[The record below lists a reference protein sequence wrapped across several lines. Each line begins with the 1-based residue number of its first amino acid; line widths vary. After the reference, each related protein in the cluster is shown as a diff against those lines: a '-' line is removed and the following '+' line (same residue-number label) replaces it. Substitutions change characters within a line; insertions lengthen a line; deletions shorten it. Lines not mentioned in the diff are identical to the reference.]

1 MRIGVD
7 ARLYYYQPAGI
18 GLYTSRLLS
27 ALATIDRGERQHDY
41 VVLQS
46 RKDSTTMAAG
56 PRFHRRSLWTPPHH
70 RWEQSLLPLE
80 LAPLGLDLLHSP
92 DFIPPF
98 GWHGRS
104 VITVMDLAF
113 LRFPHLLTNESRRY
127 YGQVD
132 RAVNRADAILA
143 ISESTRN
150 DLVTMLR
157 TPAAKITV
165 THLAADPACQPV
177 TEPASLDDM
186 RHRYNLPAGYV
197 LFVGTLEPRKDLPT
211 LLRAFAS
218 LGPSAKEICLALA
231 GRPGWLY
238 EQVYEL
244 AESLGL
250 GDRVRFLGGV
260 PAADLP
266 ALYSGAK
273 VFVLPSLYEG
283 FGMPVLEAM
292 ACGAPVVCAN
302 TTSLPE
308 IAGDAALLFPPG
320 DESALAQAI
329 TSLLMDSELSSLL
342 KRRGFAQ
349 AARFSW
355 ETTARQ
361 TLAVYS
367 GLAASRTDPPRVSLP
382 SCLPVTLPAT
392 NEHKRRL

>member
-18 GLYTSRLLS
+18 GLYTTRLL
-27 ALATIDRGERQHDY
+27 AAMAGVDDRNEY

-46 RKDSTTMAAG
+46 RKDTASLSAG
-56 PRFHRRSLWTPPHH
+56 PRFQRRSLWTPPHH
-70 RWEQSLLPLE
+70 RWEQAALPLE

-98 GWHGRS
+98 RWHGRS

-113 LRFPHLLTNESRRY
+113 LRFPHLLTDESRRY
-127 YGQVD
+127 YGQVG
-132 RAVNRADAILA
+132 RAVTRADAILA
-143 ISESTRN
+143 ISQSTKK
-150 DLVTMLR
+150 DLVGLLDA
-157 TPAAKITV
+157 PSGKITV
-165 THLAADPACQPV
+165 TPLAADPACRQV
-177 TEPASLDDM
+177 TDPARLEAVRRS
-186 RHRYNLPAGYV
+186 YGLPAAYL

-218 LGPSAKEICLALA
+218 LGPTGSLGPAAKDLCLAIA

-238 EQVYEL
+238 EQVYAL
-244 AESLGL
+244 AQSLQL
-250 GDRVRFLGGV
+250 GDRVRFLGAA

-266 ALYSGAK
+266 ALYSGARL
-273 VFVLPSLYEG
+273 FVLPSLYEG

-302 TTSLPE
+302 TSSLPE

-320 DESALAQAI
+320 DDAALADAI
-329 TSLLMDSELSSLL
+329 TAVLRDEDL
-342 KRRGFAQ
+342 RRRLAERGLAR
-349 AARFSW
+349 AAEFSW
-355 ETTARQ
+355 ESTARQ

-367 GLAASRTDPPRVSLP
+367 RLAP
-382 SCLPVTLPAT
+382 
-392 NEHKRRL
+392 